1 MVAILI
7 AMSRTG
13 QARDLYVSLVTLG
26 ITLVAYMLVRAGRA
40 AAVKSAPS
48 S

>member
-1 MVAILI
+1 VAILV

-13 QARDLYVSLVTLG
+13 QARDLYVSLVTLVV
-26 ITLVAYMLVRAGRA
+26 TLIAYMLVRAGRA
-40 AAVKSAPS
+40 STVKSAAS